1 MPTSREPSVRRISRA
16 RFCKKGSDLAFRSFT
31 FFMEKKKFVILLSG
45 PACSGKSTV
54 DVELAKRIP
63 GAYLVAYDK
72 LKWQLSG
79 FDRTKDRGLIQEL
92 LTGFFEVVCKSGTP
106 IFLCAYMHSPEEYE
120 HFTSVAE
127 QNGYT
132 FLPSELTAPTEV
144 LVKRFHERLERVA
157 KGEGR
162 MTVTDEATF
171 RENIAMRA
179 YLPEGVPQFDTSVMA
194 PEEIADAI
202 MRVVNNL

>member
-1 MPTSREPSVRRISRA
+1 
-16 RFCKKGSDLAFRSFT
+16 
-31 FFMEKKKFVILLSG
+31 MEKKKFVVLLSG

-54 DVELAKRIP
+54 DAELAKRIP

-79 FDRTKDRGLIQEL
+79 FDRTKDRGLIQQL
-92 LTGFFEVVCKSGTP
+92 LTGFFEVVCKSGAP
-106 IFLCAYMHSPEEYE
+106 IFLCVYMHSPEEYQ

-127 QNGYT
+127 QYRYT
-132 FLPSELTAPTEV
+132 FLPFELTASTEV

-162 MTVTDEATF
+162 VTVTDETTF

-179 YLPEGVPQFDTSVMA
+179 YLPEGVPRFDTSVMA
-194 PEEIADAI
+194 PEEIADVI
-202 MRVVNNL
+202 EEIVKKL